1 MQLSSSSFV
10 ERVIGAIRLDPA
22 TYEEVE
28 HDTGATWQAA
38 VVVAAAA
45 IFSGVWSSGGNTQ
58 GLFGGVLAGVVFWA
72 IFALFAYLVG
82 AYLLRGPQTS
92 ATFGEV
98 LWALGFSYAPSL
110 IAILGLIPGIGF
122 LFAFIAAVWS
132 LIASVI
138 ALRQALEVSTGRAV
152 AVVVVAFLAMF
163 VVLAVIV
170 AIFGISIVGIDRL
183 TSRSAWFYGT
193 RQRRRLGLSQGLPS
207 KWLMPKSGFPAMPY
221 VVVLG
226 NVGERLRIA
235 DVVRELIG
243 REPKALFS
251 SESEQIDTWRS
262 KAQRYLWWWLGTVIL
277 V

>member
-38 VVVAAAA
+38 LVVAVAA
-45 IFSGVWSSGGNTQ
+45 IFSGVGSSGGQ
-58 GLFGGVLAGVVFWA
+58 PRGLLGGVLAAVIFWA
-72 IFALFAYLVG
+72 IFALFAYVVG

-98 LWALGFSYAPSL
+98 LRALGFSYAPSL

-183 TSRSAWFYGT
+183 TSR
-193 RQRRRLGLSQGLPS
+193 
-207 KWLMPKSGFPAMPY
+207 PA
-221 VVVLG
+221 
-226 NVGERLRIA
+226 
-235 DVVRELIG
+235 
-243 REPKALFS
+243 
-251 SESEQIDTWRS
+251 
-262 KAQRYLWWWLGTVIL
+262 
-277 V
+277 